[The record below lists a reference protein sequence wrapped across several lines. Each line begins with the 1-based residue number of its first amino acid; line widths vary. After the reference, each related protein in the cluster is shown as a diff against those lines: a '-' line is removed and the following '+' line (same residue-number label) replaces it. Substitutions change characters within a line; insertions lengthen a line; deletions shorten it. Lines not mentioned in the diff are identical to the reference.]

1 MIEEKVKNIHERIA
15 SACRRVGVD
24 PACIRLLAVTKTAGA
39 DKVRELLKHGI
50 NAIGESKIQESA
62 AKFKELNLKGV
73 EKHLIGH
80 LQTNK
85 IKKAVEL
92 FDVIQ
97 SLDRFEL
104 AREINESAKAI
115 GKVQDCFLEIKVSPE
130 ETKFGLSPENAEN
143 FLNSAQELKNINI
156 TGIMAMAP
164 YFEDPELARPYFRK
178 ARDVFNSLKHRGL
191 DTLSMGMSGD
201 FEVAIEEG
209 ANMIRVGTAIF
220 K

>member
-1 MIEEKVKNIHERIA
+1 MIEENFRIVNDRIV
-15 SACRRVGVD
+15 SACRRVGSD
-24 PACIRLLAVTKTAGA
+24 PAGIRLVAVTKTVS
-39 DKVRELLKHGI
+39 DEKIREILKYGVSDL
-50 NAIGESKIQESA
+50 GESKVQETM
-62 AKFKELNLKGV
+62 AKFSKLSLKGV
-73 EKHLIGH
+73 TKHLIGH

-85 IKKAVEL
+85 AKKAVEL

-104 AREINESAKAI
+104 AHEINRHAAGM
-115 GKVQDCFLEIKVSPE
+115 GKIQECYLEIKVSPE

-143 FLNSAQELKNINI
+143 FLNTSRELKNICI

-164 YFEDPELARPYFRK
+164 HFEDPELARPFFRK
-178 ARDVFNSLKHRGL
+178 ASEVFNSLKGRGL
-191 DTLSMGMSGD
+191 TTLSMGMSDD
-201 FEVAIEEG
+201 FEVAIEEH